1 MTFVHT
7 IDIQVERI
15 AGKTKPDEV
24 QTEIK
29 RLKAFEELMEINGIN
44 AIKHGNELVLN
55 LNQYAGA
62 ELHTLTDAQQAL
74 DRFCSEC

>member
-7 IDIQVERI
+7 LDIQVERI
-15 AGKTKPDEV
+15 AGETMPDKVQEV
-24 QTEIK
+24 
-29 RLKAFEELMEINGIN
+29 LKQLDVAGVNTVKYGG
-44 AIKHGNELVLN
+44 KLVLN

-74 DRFCSEC
+74 DRFCSEF